1 VDPYDFIVEAVSVL
15 ATLTIATMNGD
26 DEGYDLVLAPY
37 ADDPAMLRHLL
48 RAAIAGNV
56 EVGRG

>member
-1 VDPYDFIVEAVSVL
+1 VDPYDFIVEAVSL
-15 ATLTIATMNGD
+15 LTTLTIATMNGD

-37 ADDPAMLRHLL
+37 ADDPVMLGHLL